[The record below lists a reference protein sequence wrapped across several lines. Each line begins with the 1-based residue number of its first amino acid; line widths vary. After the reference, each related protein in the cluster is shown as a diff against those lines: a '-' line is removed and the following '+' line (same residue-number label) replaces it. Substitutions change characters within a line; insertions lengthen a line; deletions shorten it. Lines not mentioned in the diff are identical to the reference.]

1 MFYEHD
7 SDRNGTLS
15 YEELEV
21 MLTNLGMGLSA
32 EDMNKLIAEVVY
44 ISPALLMLLMTTYR
58 SRRILM
64 RTAQSIIPSS

>member
-32 EDMNKLIAEVVY
+32 EDMHKLIAEVVY
-44 ISPALLMLLMTTYR
+44 ISPALLMLLITTYR